1 MLWPIIARIR
11 FKEQTIPLAKV
22 LLRSVM
28 GQQIHWF
35 PGHMNKALNEV
46 ENKVKLVDVVIELF
60 DARAPIS
67 SINENLGKI
76 TAYKKKLVVLTKTDL
91 ADPIQTKKWME
102 VLSKQFDAIVSLDLK
117 SSNAEQVLSKAVI
130 NLGKDKWAKEM
141 AKGMKPQPIRTMIIG
156 IPNVGK
162 SSLINRLAK
171 RKAAGVQNKPGY
183 TRGEQWI
190 KVNKDFLLLDTP
202 GILPMSYTDT
212 KKAANLALI
221 GAIREDILPNE
232 QLGEILLAFLK
243 SHYPSA
249 LNERFG
255 IAEITDRITVLNQIS
270 ERRKVVTSTG
280 ENDLIRSEAL
290 LLKEFKDG
298 LLGKVT
304 LEWYES

>member
-1 MLWPIIARIR
+1 
-11 FKEQTIPLAKV
+11 
-22 LLRSVM
+22 M

-46 ENKVKLVDVVIELF
+46 ENKVKLVDVIIELF
-60 DARAPIS
+60 DARAPLS
-67 SINENLGKI
+67 SINENLTKI
-76 TAYKKKLVVLTKTDL
+76 TQNKKKLIVLTKTDL
-91 ADPIQTKKWME
+91 ADPEQTKKWQE
-102 VLSKQFDAIVSLDLK
+102 YLGQKYDAVLCLDLK
-117 SSNAEQVLSKAVI
+117 SNNAESLLSKAVI
-130 NLGKDKWAKEM
+130 SLGKDKWAKDM
-141 AKGMKPQPIRTMIIG
+141 ARGMKPQPIRTMIVG

-202 GILPMSYTDT
+202 GILPMSYENP

-232 QLGEILLAFLK
+232 QLGEMLISYLK
-243 SHYPSA
+243 EHYPNA
-249 LNERFG
+249 LKERFG
-255 IAEITDRITVLNQIS
+255 IEEITDRLTVLNQIS
-270 ERRKVVTSTG
+270 ERRKIVNGVG
-280 ENDLIRSEAL
+280 ENDLLRAESL

-298 LLGKVT
+298 LLGRIT

>member
-1 MLWPIIARIR
+1 MLAISNITGQLSIR
-11 FKEQTIPLAKV
+11 GEKMV
-22 LLRSVM
+22 
-28 GQQIHWF
+28 QQIHWF

-46 ENKVKLVDVVIELF
+46 ENKVKLVDVIIELL

-67 SINENLGKI
+67 SINENLEKLI
-76 TAYKKKLVVLTKTDL
+76 QNKKKIIVLTKIDL
-91 ADPIQTKKWME
+91 ADPEATKMWVDELKKKYDCI
-102 VLSKQFDAIVSLDLK
+102 LTLDLK
-117 SSNAEQVLSKAVI
+117 NNSAEAILSKAVI

-202 GILPMSYTDT
+202 GILPMSYENQ

-232 QLGEILLAFLK
+232 ELGERLLEYFRNQ
-243 SHYPSA
+243 YPSA

-255 IAEITDRITVLNQIS
+255 ISTIEDRIKVLNQIA
-270 ERRKVVTSTG
+270 EKRKLVDSVG
-280 ENDLIRSEAL
+280 QNDLVRAEAL

-298 LLGKVT
+298 LLGRIT
-304 LEWYES
+304 LEKYGA

>member
-1 MLWPIIARIR
+1 MLAISNITGQLSIR
-11 FKEQTIPLAKV
+11 GEKMA
-22 LLRSVM
+22 
-28 GQQIHWF
+28 QQIHWF

-46 ENKVKLVDVVIELF
+46 ENKVKLVDVIIELL

-67 SINENLGKI
+67 SINENLEKLI
-76 TAYKKKLVVLTKTDL
+76 QNKKKIIVLTKIDL
-91 ADPIQTKKWME
+91 ADPEATKMWVDELKKKYDCI
-102 VLSKQFDAIVSLDLK
+102 LTLDLK
-117 SSNAEQVLSKAVI
+117 NNSAEAILSKAVI

-202 GILPMSYTDT
+202 GILPMSYENQ

-232 QLGEILLAFLK
+232 ELGERLLEYFRNQ
-243 SHYPSA
+243 YPSA

-255 IAEITDRITVLNQIS
+255 VSTIEDRIKVLNQIA
-270 ERRKVVTSTG
+270 EKRKLVDSVG
-280 ENDLIRSEAL
+280 QNDLVRAEAL

-298 LLGKVT
+298 LLGRIT
-304 LEWYES
+304 LEKYGA

>member
-1 MLWPIIARIR
+1 
-11 FKEQTIPLAKV
+11 
-22 LLRSVM
+22 M

-46 ENKVKLVDVVIELF
+46 EKKVKLVDVIIELF
-60 DARAPIS
+60 DARAPLS
-67 SINENLGKI
+67 SINENLEKI
-76 TAYKKKLVVLTKTDL
+76 TQDKKKLIVLAKTDL
-91 ADPIQTKKWME
+91 ADPEQTKKWMNE
-102 VLSKQFDAIVSLDLK
+102 LAKTYDSILSLDLK
-117 SSNAEQVLSKAVI
+117 SSNAEALLSKAVI
-130 NLGKDKWAKEM
+130 ALGKDKWAKEM

-202 GILPMSYTDT
+202 GILPMNYENP

-232 QLGEILLAFLK
+232 QLGELLISFLK
-243 SHYPSA
+243 THYPNA
-249 LNERFG
+249 LSSRYD
-255 IAEITDRITVLNQIS
+255 IPEISDRLTVLNQIC
-270 ERRKVVTSTG
+270 ERRKILNSVG
-280 ENDLIRSEAL
+280 ENDIIRAEAL

-298 LLGKVT
+298 LLGKIT
-304 LEWYES
+304 LEQYGA

>member
-1 MLWPIIARIR
+1 MLVISNITGQLSIR
-11 FKEQTIPLAKV
+11 GKKMA
-22 LLRSVM
+22 
-28 GQQIHWF
+28 QQIHWF

-46 ENKVKLVDVVIELF
+46 ENKVKLVDVIIELL

-67 SINENLGKI
+67 SINENLEKLI
-76 TAYKKKLVVLTKTDL
+76 QNKKKIIVLTKIDI
-91 ADPIQTKKWME
+91 ADPEATKTWVEELKKKYDII
-102 VLSKQFDAIVSLDLK
+102 LTLDLK
-117 SSNAEQVLSKAVI
+117 NNSAESILSKAVI
-130 NLGKDKWAKEM
+130 SLGKDKWAKEM

-202 GILPMSYTDT
+202 GILPMSYENQ

-232 QLGEILLAFLK
+232 QLGELLLGYLRNQ
-243 SHYPSA
+243 YPSA
-249 LNERFG
+249 LFERFA
-255 IAEITDRITVLNQIS
+255 IETIEDRIKVLNQIA
-270 ERRKVVTSTG
+270 EKRKLVDSVG
-280 ENDLIRSEAL
+280 QNDLIRAEAL

-298 LLGKVT
+298 LLGRIT
-304 LEWYES
+304 LEKYDA

>member
-1 MLWPIIARIR
+1 MLAISNITGQLSIR
-11 FKEQTIPLAKV
+11 GKKMA
-22 LLRSVM
+22 
-28 GQQIHWF
+28 QQIHWF

-46 ENKVKLVDVVIELF
+46 ENKVKLVDVIIELL

-67 SINENLGKI
+67 SINENLEKLI
-76 TAYKKKLVVLTKTDL
+76 QNKKKIIVLTKIDL
-91 ADPIQTKKWME
+91 ADPEATKMWVDELKKKYDCI
-102 VLSKQFDAIVSLDLK
+102 LTLDLK
-117 SSNAEQVLSKAVI
+117 NNSAEAILSKAVI

-202 GILPMSYTDT
+202 GILPMSYENQ

-232 QLGEILLAFLK
+232 ELGERLLEYFRNQ
-243 SHYPSA
+243 YPSA

-255 IAEITDRITVLNQIS
+255 ISTIEDRIKVLNQIA
-270 ERRKVVTSTG
+270 EKRKLVDSVG
-280 ENDLIRSEAL
+280 QNDLVRAEAL

-298 LLGKVT
+298 LLGRIT
-304 LEWYES
+304 LEKYGA

>member
-1 MLWPIIARIR
+1 
-11 FKEQTIPLAKV
+11 
-22 LLRSVM
+22 M

-46 ENKVKLVDVVIELF
+46 ENKVKLVDVIIELF
-60 DARAPIS
+60 DARAPMS
-67 SINENLGKI
+67 SINENLEKI
-76 TAYKKKLVVLTKTDL
+76 TQNKKKLVVLTKTDL
-91 ADPIQTKKWME
+91 ADPEQTKKWIE
-102 VLSKQFDAIVSLDLK
+102 ALAKKYDAILSLDLK
-117 SSNAEQVLSKAVI
+117 SSNAESLLSKSVI
-130 NLGKDKWAKEM
+130 SLGKEKWSKEM

-202 GILPMSYTDT
+202 GILPMSYENP

-232 QLGEILLAFLK
+232 QLGEQLISFLK
-243 SHYPSA
+243 THYPSA
-249 LNERFG
+249 LSNRYD
-255 IAEITDRITVLNQIS
+255 ITEIGDRLTVLKQIS
-270 ERRKVVTSTG
+270 ERRKILNSVG
-280 ENDLIRSEAL
+280 ENDLARAEAL

-298 LLGKVT
+298 LLGRIT
-304 LEWYES
+304 LEQYES

>member
-1 MLWPIIARIR
+1 
-11 FKEQTIPLAKV
+11 
-22 LLRSVM
+22 M

-46 ENKVKLVDVVIELF
+46 ENKVKLVDVVIELL
-60 DARAPIS
+60 DARAPLS
-67 SINENLGKI
+67 SINENLGKL
-76 TAYKKKLVVLTKTDL
+76 TQNKKKLIVLTKTDL
-91 ADPIQTKKWME
+91 ADPNQTKKWLE
-102 VLSKQFDAIVSLDLK
+102 VLSKQYDAILSIDLK
-117 SSNAEQVLSKAVI
+117 SSNAEALLSKAVI
-130 NLGKDKWAKEM
+130 SLGKDKWAKEM
-141 AKGMKPQPIRTMIIG
+141 AKGMKPQPIRTMILG

-171 RKAAGVQNKPGY
+171 RKAAGVQNKPGF

-202 GILPMSYTDT
+202 GILPMSYENQ

-232 QLGEILLAFLK
+232 QLGEILLTFLK
-243 SHYPSA
+243 NHYPDA
-249 LNERFG
+249 LLSRFD
-255 IAEITDRITVLNQIS
+255 INEITDRLTVLNQIAL
-270 ERRKVVTSTG
+270 RRKIVNSVG
-280 ENDLIRSEAL
+280 ENDLLRAEAL

-298 LLGKVT
+298 LLGKIT

>member
-1 MLWPIIARIR
+1 MLVISNITGQFSIR
-11 FKEQTIPLAKV
+11 GKKMA
-22 LLRSVM
+22 
-28 GQQIHWF
+28 QQIHWF

-46 ENKVKLVDVVIELF
+46 ENKVKLVDVIIELL

-67 SINENLGKI
+67 SINGNLEKLI
-76 TAYKKKLVVLTKTDL
+76 QNKKKIIVLTKIDL
-91 ADPIQTKKWME
+91 ADPEATKMWVDELKKKYDCI
-102 VLSKQFDAIVSLDLK
+102 LTLDLK
-117 SSNAEQVLSKAVI
+117 NNSAEAILSKAVI

-202 GILPMSYTDT
+202 GILPMSYENQ

-232 QLGEILLAFLK
+232 ELGERLLEYFRNQ
-243 SHYPSA
+243 YPSA

-255 IAEITDRITVLNQIS
+255 VSTIEDRIKVLNQIA
-270 ERRKVVTSTG
+270 EKRKLVDSVG
-280 ENDLIRSEAL
+280 QNDLVRAETL

-298 LLGKVT
+298 LLGRIT
-304 LEWYES
+304 LEKYGA

>member
-1 MLWPIIARIR
+1 
-11 FKEQTIPLAKV
+11 
-22 LLRSVM
+22 M

-46 ENKVKLVDVVIELF
+46 ENKVKLVDVIIELF
-60 DARAPIS
+60 DARAPLS
-67 SINENLGKI
+67 SINVNLEKI
-76 TAYKKKLVVLTKTDL
+76 TQNKKKLIVLTKIDL
-91 ADPIQTKKWME
+91 ADPEQTKKWQE
-102 VLSKQFDAIVSLDLK
+102 YLSQKYDAILCLDLK
-117 SSNAEQVLSKAVI
+117 SNNAESLLSKAVI
-130 NLGKDKWAKEM
+130 SLGKDKWAKEM
-141 AKGMKPQPIRTMIIG
+141 AKGMKPQPIRTMIVG

-202 GILPMSYTDT
+202 GILPMNYENP
-212 KKAANLALI
+212 KNAANLALI

-232 QLGEILLAFLK
+232 QLGEILIAYLK
-243 SHYPSA
+243 KYYPNA
-249 LNERFG
+249 LNARFD
-255 IAEITDRITVLNQIS
+255 IVEITDRLTVLKQIS
-270 ERRKVVTSTG
+270 ERRKLVNSNG
-280 ENDLIRSEAL
+280 ENDLLRAEAL

-298 LLGKVT
+298 LLGRIT

>member
-1 MLWPIIARIR
+1 MA
-11 FKEQTIPLAKV
+11 
-22 LLRSVM
+22 
-28 GQQIHWF
+28 QQIHWF

-46 ENKVKLVDVVIELF
+46 ENKVKLVDVIIELL

-67 SINENLGKI
+67 SINENLEKLI
-76 TAYKKKLVVLTKTDL
+76 QNKKKIIVLTKIDL
-91 ADPIQTKKWME
+91 ADPEATKMWVDELKKKYDCI
-102 VLSKQFDAIVSLDLK
+102 LTLDLK
-117 SSNAEQVLSKAVI
+117 NNSAEAILSKAVI

-202 GILPMSYTDT
+202 GILPMSYENQ

-232 QLGEILLAFLK
+232 ELGERLLEYFRNQ
-243 SHYPSA
+243 YPSA

-255 IAEITDRITVLNQIS
+255 ISTIEDRIKVLNQIA
-270 ERRKVVTSTG
+270 EKRKLVDSVG
-280 ENDLIRSEAL
+280 QNDLVRAEAL

-298 LLGKVT
+298 LLGRIT
-304 LEWYES
+304 LEKYGA

>member
-1 MLWPIIARIR
+1 MA
-11 FKEQTIPLAKV
+11 
-22 LLRSVM
+22 
-28 GQQIHWF
+28 QQIHWF

-46 ENKVKLVDVVIELF
+46 ENKVKLVDVIIELL

-67 SINENLGKI
+67 SINENLEKLI
-76 TAYKKKLVVLTKTDL
+76 QNKKKIIVLTKIDL
-91 ADPIQTKKWME
+91 ADPEATKMWVDELKKKYDCI
-102 VLSKQFDAIVSLDLK
+102 LTLDLK
-117 SSNAEQVLSKAVI
+117 NNSAEAILSKAVI

-202 GILPMSYTDT
+202 GILPMSYENQ

-232 QLGEILLAFLK
+232 ELGERLLEYFRNQ
-243 SHYPSA
+243 YPSA
-249 LNERFG
+249 LNGRFG
-255 IAEITDRITVLNQIS
+255 VSTIEDRIKVLNQIA
-270 ERRKVVTSTG
+270 EKRKLVDSVG
-280 ENDLIRSEAL
+280 QNDLVRAEAL

-298 LLGKVT
+298 LLGRIT
-304 LEWYES
+304 LEKYGA

>member
-1 MLWPIIARIR
+1 
-11 FKEQTIPLAKV
+11 
-22 LLRSVM
+22 M

-46 ENKVKLVDVVIELF
+46 ENKVKLVDVIIELF

-76 TAYKKKLVVLTKTDL
+76 TANKKKLVVLTKTDL

-102 VLSKQFDAIVSLDLK
+102 VLAKQFDAILSLDLK
-117 SSNAEQVLSKAVI
+117 SSNAEALLSKAVI
-130 NLGKDKWAKEM
+130 ALGKDKWAKEM

-171 RKAAGVQNKPGY
+171 RKAVGVQNKPGY

-202 GILPMSYTDT
+202 GILPMSYENP

-232 QLGEILLAFLK
+232 QLGEILISFLK
-243 SHYPSA
+243 VHYPGA
-249 LNERFG
+249 LKERFD
-255 IAEITDRITVLNQIS
+255 INEITDRLSVLNQIS
-270 ERRKVVTSTG
+270 ERRKIVTSVG
-280 ENDLIRSEAL
+280 ENDLIRAESL

-298 LLGKVT
+298 LLGKIT

>member
-1 MLWPIIARIR
+1 
-11 FKEQTIPLAKV
+11 
-22 LLRSVM
+22 M

-76 TAYKKKLVVLTKTDL
+76 TANKKKLVVLTKTDL
-91 ADPIQTKKWME
+91 ADPNQTKKWMD
-102 VLSKQFDAIVSLDLK
+102 VLSKQFDAIISLDLK
-117 SSNAEQVLSKAVI
+117 SSNAEAILSKAVI

-190 KVNKDFLLLDTP
+190 KVSKDFLLLDTP
-202 GILPMSYTDT
+202 GILPMSYTDM

-232 QLGEILLAFLK
+232 QLGELLISFLK
-243 SHYPSA
+243 SHYPNA
-249 LNERFG
+249 LNERFD
-255 IAEITDRITVLNQIS
+255 ISEITDRITVLNQIS

-298 LLGKVT
+298 LLGKIT

>member
-1 MLWPIIARIR
+1 
-11 FKEQTIPLAKV
+11 
-22 LLRSVM
+22 M

-46 ENKVKLVDVVIELF
+46 ENKVKLVDVIIELF
-60 DARAPIS
+60 DARAPLS
-67 SINENLGKI
+67 SINENLTKI
-76 TAYKKKLVVLTKTDL
+76 TQNKKKLIVLTKTDL
-91 ADPIQTKKWME
+91 ADPEQTKKWQE
-102 VLSKQFDAIVSLDLK
+102 YLGQKYDAVLCLDLK
-117 SSNAEQVLSKAVI
+117 SNNAESLLSKAVI
-130 NLGKDKWAKEM
+130 SLGKDKWAKDM
-141 AKGMKPQPIRTMIIG
+141 AKGMKPQPIRTMIVG

-202 GILPMSYTDT
+202 GILPMSYENP

-232 QLGEILLAFLK
+232 QLGEMLISYLK
-243 SHYPSA
+243 EHYPSA
-249 LNERFG
+249 LKERFG
-255 IAEITDRITVLNQIS
+255 IEEITDRLTVLNQIS
-270 ERRKVVTSTG
+270 ERRKIVNGVG
-280 ENDLIRSEAL
+280 ENDLLRAESL

-298 LLGKVT
+298 LLGRIT